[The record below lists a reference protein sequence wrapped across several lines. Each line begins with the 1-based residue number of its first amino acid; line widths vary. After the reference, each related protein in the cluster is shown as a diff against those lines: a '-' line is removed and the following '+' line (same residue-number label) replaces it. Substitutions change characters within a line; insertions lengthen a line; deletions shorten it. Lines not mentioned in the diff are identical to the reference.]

1 MKISEPEMR
10 FLETNKAYEEQRKAD
25 FLSTA
30 VSIEQ
35 NKPKVC
41 FRFKNFFGS
50 VFK

>member
-1 MKISEPEMR
+1 MKISEPEIR

-35 NKPKVC
+35 
-41 FRFKNFFGS
+41 RFKNFFGS